1 MSVCPFDFSNTIEQS
16 IDTLAFNYSFDIIP
30 SITTVNTSNSLNEG
44 ISIKQTPKIPSI
56 ILSLGGRTTRTVMS
70 IGINGKITGFNLY
83 NSYITKVFPKIKKGS
98 SYSFV
103 IEGLSLQNTNGEKIL
118 VYIPLNQGTGSKS
131 NMFYP
136 MEAALTSESK
146 TLRDNSTD
154 LSIDFNKFI
163 PETKY
168 YYHTYTDSS
177 STLYHI
183 ITFDT
188 SLLSYDATFG
198 NILSTSL
205 DKKTTD
211 YLSEIKEKN
220 NATISYP
227 LFVSTSNPI
236 NQDVIPN
243 TFEDNIYIDCQ
254 PVDLLNNE
262 GKNYLQTT
270 VKEAVGLVSYIERS
284 FPYLI
289 FIVFLSLL
297 IYFIYSLSSF
307 IKSQFKS
314 GDQPT
319 TNVYSSAGSVV
330 SYTSRGLVS
339 VGRGVGSLFTRKN
352 PASASTSASASAS
365 TSANKTAIKL

>member
-163 PETKY
+163 PENKY
-168 YYHTYTDSS
+168 YYHTYTDSA

-188 SLLSYDATFG
+188 SLLSYDPNFG

-270 VKEAVGLVSYIERS
+270 VKEAVGLVSYIEKS

-307 IKSQFKS
+307 IKSQFQT

-319 TNVYSSAGSVV
+319 TNVLSSGASVLT
-330 SYTSRGLVS
+330 YL
-339 VGRGVGSLFTRKN
+339 GRGVGRVGARLITRK
-352 PASASTSASASAS
+352 STSTPLA
-365 TSANKTAIKL
+365 KL